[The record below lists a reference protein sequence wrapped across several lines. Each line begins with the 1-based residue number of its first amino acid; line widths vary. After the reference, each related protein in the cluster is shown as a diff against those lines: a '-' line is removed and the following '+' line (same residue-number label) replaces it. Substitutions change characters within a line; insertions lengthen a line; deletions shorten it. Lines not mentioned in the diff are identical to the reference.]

1 MIATSPL
8 NPATTAQ
15 RLFSKSEDMEKAF
28 IHLPDELLLLI
39 ASFLEKEKDI
49 SSLSRTCR
57 KCYPPLNS
65 FLYHHNSWNLGS
77 SALLWAGQRG
87 MEGTARIC
95 IRNGA
100 HVGVTDIH
108 DYDRTPLFWAACNG
122 YEAVV
127 KLLLETGRVN
137 ADSKDSRGET
147 PLLAAAKHGHEAVVK
162 LLLDTGRVDVN
173 SKCAYETPLFRAAY
187 YGHEAVVKLLLE
199 TGHVDLQPKD
209 DPNGWTPLY
218 FAAWHGYEAV
228 VKHLLATE
236 GVDADSKDSN
246 GWTPLLRA
254 AQEGHEAVVE
264 CLLETGHVQPEE
276 GPGGWT
282 PLSVATQNGHEA
294 VVELLQWSEWRSF
307 WNRAG

>member
-65 FLYHHNSWNLGS
+65 FLYHHNSLNLGS

-137 ADSKDSRGET
+137 GDSKDSRDET
-147 PLLAAAKHGHEAVVK
+147 PLLAAAKH
-162 LLLDTGRVDVN
+162 
-173 SKCAYETPLFRAAY
+173 
-187 YGHEAVVKLLLE
+187 GHEAVVKLLLE

-218 FAAWHGYEAV
+218 VAAWHGYEAV
-228 VKHLLATE
+228 VKLLLATE

-254 AQEGHEAVVE
+254 AQAGHEAVVE
-264 CLLETGHVQPEE
+264 CLLETGHVMQPEE
-276 GPGGWT
+276 GASGWT
-282 PLSVATQNGHEA
+282 PLSIATQNGHEA

>member
-15 RLFSKSEDMEKAF
+15 RLSSKSEDMEKAF
-28 IHLPDELLLLI
+28 IHLPKELLFLI
-39 ASFLEKEKDI
+39 ASFLENEKDI

-57 KCYPPLNS
+57 ECYLPLNS
-65 FLYHHNSWNLGS
+65 FLYHHNSLNLGS
-77 SALLWAGQRG
+77 SALLWAAQRG
-87 MEGTARIC
+87 MERTARIC

-108 DYDRTPLFWAACNG
+108 DHNRTPLFWAACKG

-137 ADSKDSRGET
+137 ADSKDSHSET
-147 PLLAAAKHGHEAVVK
+147 PLLAAAQHGHEAVVK

-199 TGHVDLQPKD
+199 TGHVDLQ
-209 DPNGWTPLY
+209 
-218 FAAWHGYEAV
+218 
-228 VKHLLATE
+228 
-236 GVDADSKDSN
+236 
-246 GWTPLLRA
+246 
-254 AQEGHEAVVE
+254 
-264 CLLETGHVQPEE
+264 
-276 GPGGWT
+276 
-282 PLSVATQNGHEA
+282 
-294 VVELLQWSEWRSF
+294 
-307 WNRAG
+307 